1 MRKRTKIIIAAVLIV
16 LALIGYNSF
25 TKKKPVNYTSAKVE
39 RGDVVQTVSATGAV
53 EAASKV
59 DLKFV
64 SSEKIKE
71 IDVKVGDTIKQ
82 GAILGRL
89 DTAKLDSQLLQ
100 AQAALAVAQ
109 ANYQTLLDGSSNE
122 QVKLAETQVENAK
135 TALSSAQQSLDDTN
149 ISTQKDIASAKVS
162 LDNANQGLDNA
173 KKSNESN
180 LNNTYDS
187 AWDSVSSSLASCED
201 ALNTNKTVLE
211 NDDAKDTLSVM
222 NLQYLS
228 SAKLSRDAAENS
240 YDAAISF
247 RDSVSSN
254 QSPSNVDAAI
264 TKAQGT
270 LEKTITALSNTYSV
284 LQSTVTS
291 SKLSQTKLD
300 GLKAD
305 ISSSRTS
312 INAAIASLTAKK
324 QAISSQI
331 VTNQTSLNNAEAN
344 VNSANSNLSAVQS
357 SASSKINA
365 AQNAIYSRQ
374 GDLNQAQDNLN
385 QVKAGPSSSKVSAAR
400 AQIEQAQANV
410 NLINNQISEYTLIAP
425 QDGTVTAL
433 NGEVGE
439 IVSLTEPFASMMV
452 PNGFEIKT
460 NIAEVD
466 IAKIKSGD
474 DVDIT
479 FDALGS
485 DKHFTGKVSEIDPAE
500 TVISGVV
507 YYNVTTLFTD
517 GDNLIKSGM
526 TANMD
531 IMTAKSTN
539 VLKVPFQAV
548 KEKDGKK
555 YVQVVAAKDK
565 FNDTD
570 INIGLKGDTDYEI
583 VSGLNEG
590 QDVVTFMGK

>member
-1 MRKRTKIIIAAVLIV
+1 
-16 LALIGYNSF
+16 
-25 TKKKPVNYTSAKVE
+25 
-39 RGDVVQTVSATGAV
+39 
-53 EAASKV
+53 
-59 DLKFV
+59 
-64 SSEKIKE
+64 
-71 IDVKVGDTIKQ
+71 
-82 GAILGRL
+82 
-89 DTAKLDSQLLQ
+89 
-100 AQAALAVAQ
+100 
-109 ANYQTLLDGSSNE
+109 
-122 QVKLAETQVENAK
+122 
-135 TALSSAQQSLDDTN
+135 
-149 ISTQKDIASAKVS
+149 
-162 LDNANQGLDNA
+162 
-173 KKSNESN
+173 
-180 LNNTYDS
+180 
-187 AWDSVSSSLASCED
+187 
-201 ALNTNKTVLE
+201 
-211 NDDAKDTLSVM
+211 
-222 NLQYLS
+222 
-228 SAKLSRDAAENS
+228 
-240 YDAAISF
+240 
-247 RDSVSSN
+247 
-254 QSPSNVDAAI
+254 
-264 TKAQGT
+264 
-270 LEKTITALSNTYSV
+270 
-284 LQSTVTS
+284 
-291 SKLSQTKLD
+291 
-300 GLKAD
+300 
-305 ISSSRTS
+305 
-312 INAAIASLTAKK
+312 
-324 QAISSQI
+324 
-331 VTNQTSLNNAEAN
+331 